1 MQPARG
7 GGVSVRYLFHPPAL
21 VLGTQATPAEY
32 WRAAGERDG
41 ESCRASRQLELRRRD
56 LTGFQ
61 GEAPGEH
68 RGGCLSSWCLW
79 GKKKKK
85 NKQTRNLDKVGGA
98 GGV

>member
-1 MQPARG
+1 M
-7 GGVSVRYLFHPPAL
+7 RYLFHPPAL

-41 ESCRASRQLELRRRD
+41 ESCRASRQLEFRRRN
-56 LTGFQ
+56 LKAFQ
-61 GEAPGEH
+61 GETPGQH
-68 RGGCLSSWCLW
+68 LRGCLSSCYLW
-79 GKKKKK
+79 GKKKK